1 MLSQQFSDNLAVH
14 SDPVLLSEMADS
26 NLFACIATVPTKS
39 LILNILVFVI

>member
-26 NLFACIATVPTKS
+26 NRFACIATVPTKKV
-39 LILNILVFVI
+39 LI